1 METLQ
6 LSMDQL
12 MGVIKT
18 LPVGEKI
25 FLKSYIEKEIE
36 MNHTPSSLTL
46 QLLSG
51 PVMSDEQYNSYLKLK
66 QDFNKWSRKLFLLL
80 LRQ

>member
-12 MGVIKT
+12 MGAIKT
-18 LPVGEKI
+18 LPVSEKI
-25 FLKSYIEKEIE
+25 FLKSYIEKEIKD
-36 MNHTPSSLTL
+36 NHVPSSLTL

-66 QDFNKWSRKLFLLL
+66 QDFNKWSKKLFLKLIS
-80 LRQ
+80 